1 MTRDLQAMPVDEV
14 LNDRHFQNEAPAAQA
29 MLELDHAGTNGNVYR
44 SCRKARTTAAMA
56 GR

>member
-1 MTRDLQAMPVDEV
+1 MTSDLQAMPVDEV
-14 LNDRHFQNEAPAAQA
+14 LNDRRFQNEAPAAQA
-29 MLELDHAGTNGNVYR
+29 MLELDHAGTNGDVYR